1 MYVLHQSIRGV
12 AGPSQ
17 VRGGA
22 SKDVQRFL
30 RLVDR
35 RHAKCQ
41 LLCSHVVE
49 RYVRNELKL

>member
-17 VRGGA
+17 ARGGA
-22 SKDVQRFL
+22 LKDVQRFL
-30 RLVDR
+30 RSVDR

-41 LLCSHVVE
+41 LLCSYVAE
-49 RYVRNELKL
+49 RNVLNELKL